1 MIPHKGGVRALT
13 LRPRWMING
22 DFMADTLQPLAQT
35 RSNAFSQAGED
46 GVLAEIFTRL
56 GIENGTFCEFG
67 AWDGQHLSNTFA
79 FYNKGWSGVYIEG
92 NETRFGD
99 LMANI
104 NRPDADNICAWVRT
118 DGPSSLDALL
128 AGSRLGKAGKLN
140 ALDLLSI
147 DIDSDDLAIWKSL
160 KNFRPKVVIIE
171 INPTI
176 PIDVYFENPQ
186 GQFLGNSA
194 RSTYEFARSQD
205 YGLVATTACN
215 MIFIDLH
222 LPHQPLPILD
232 LTDPSLTFGTR
243 YFFGF
248 DGSLIVK
255 GANDQGAHMIPD
267 IIRVPWNGAR
277 FAQPVAKSFRSTSQG
292 KWTRRF
298 WHFFSRIRLTLM
310 HPIAALTGSVHRS

>member
-1 MIPHKGGVRALT
+1 MADM
-13 LRPRWMING
+13 LRPLNE
-22 DFMADTLQPLAQT
+22 T
-35 RSNAFSQAGED
+35 RTNAFSQAGED
-46 GVLAEIFTRL
+46 GVLAEIFDRL
-56 GIENGTFCEFG
+56 NIAQGSFCEFG

-79 FYNKGWSGVYIEG
+79 FYNKGWNGVYIEG
-92 NETRFGD
+92 NEARFADLTR
-99 LMANI
+99 NI
-104 NRPDADNICAWVRT
+104 TRPGTDNFCAWVRT
-118 DGPSSLDALL
+118 EGVTSLDALL
-128 AGSRLGKAGKLN
+128 AKSHVAKTGV
-140 ALDLLSI
+140 LDLLSI

-215 MIFIDLH
+215 MIFIDLR
-222 LPHQPLPILD
+222 LPHQPLPILE
-232 LTDPSLTFGTR
+232 LTDPTLTFGTR